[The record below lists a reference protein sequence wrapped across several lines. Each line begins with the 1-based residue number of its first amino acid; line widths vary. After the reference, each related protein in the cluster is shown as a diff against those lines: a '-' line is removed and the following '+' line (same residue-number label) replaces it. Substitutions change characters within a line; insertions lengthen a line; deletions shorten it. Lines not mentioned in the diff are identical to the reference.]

1 MVKQKEKAFQPRKVR
16 LTINAAEDIDEITSY
31 IAFVNEQ
38 PGNAAKV
45 GDAILE
51 TFVRIGQNPLAYK
64 EWEEIPTKTKIYR
77 QAVCLSWLI
86 IYKIT
91 SSEIIILGIIHA
103 ARKPSII
110 RKLRKRK

>member
-1 MVKQKEKAFQPRKVR
+1 MAKQKEKAFRPRKVR
-16 LTINAAEDIDEITSY
+16 VTTNASYDIDEITTY

-38 PGNAAKV
+38 PINAAKV
-45 GDAILE
+45 GEAILE
-51 TFVRIGQNPLAYK
+51 TFVKIEQNPFAYK
-64 EWEEIPTKTKIYR
+64 ECEEIPTRTKIYR

-103 ARKPSII
+103 ARKPSTI